1 MWLCSTRA
9 RGARWTT
16 TTQVVEEFSG
26 LPLLV
31 SRSKSQVGLLT
42 TLSVESRL
50 PGRTIGRTSGWRTLR
65 RRRSRRFGR
74 MGEVA
79 TNKKREVRVGV
90 LMGSDTDLPVMSEAG
105 KVLDKFGIGYEMEV
119 MSAHRTPVR
128 AHEYATTAQSRGLKV
143 LIAAAG
149 AAAHLA
155 GVIAANTTLPVIGVP
170 MGTSSLNG
178 LDALLSTVQM
188 PGGIP
193 VATMAIDKA
202 GAVNAAIFAAE
213 ILGLSDP
220 DIARKLVKHKEELAQ
235 SVTEKNARLQQQ
247 LAQRK

>member
-1 MWLCSTRA
+1 
-9 RGARWTT
+9 
-16 TTQVVEEFSG
+16 
-26 LPLLV
+26 
-31 SRSKSQVGLLT
+31 
-42 TLSVESRL
+42 
-50 PGRTIGRTSGWRTLR
+50 
-65 RRRSRRFGR
+65 
-74 MGEVA
+74 MGELA

-105 KVLDKFGIGYEMEV
+105 KVLDKFEIGYEMEV
-119 MSAHRTPVR
+119 MSAHRTPAR

-202 GAVNAAIFAAE
+202 GAVNSAIFAAE

-220 DIARKLVKHKEELAQ
+220 EIARKLVEHKEELAR

-247 LAQRK
+247 LAERK

>member
-1 MWLCSTRA
+1 MNL
-9 RGARWTT
+9 
-16 TTQVVEEFSG
+16 
-26 LPLLV
+26 
-31 SRSKSQVGLLT
+31 
-42 TLSVESRL
+42 TLSPPIRIAALAGLVLVIVAGGASMMLEHSK
-50 PGRTIGRTSGWRTLR
+50 TSTP
-65 RRRSRRFGR
+65 
-74 MGEVA
+74 A
-79 TNKKREVRVGV
+79 PTA
-90 LMGSDTDLPVMSEAG
+90 P
-105 KVLDKFGIGYEMEV
+105 
-119 MSAHRTPVR
+119 AHRTPVR

-220 DIARKLVKHKEELAQ
+220 DIARKLVEHKEELAR

-247 LAQRK
+247 LAERKQ

>member
-1 MWLCSTRA
+1 MASHTNQFA
-9 RGARWTT
+9 
-16 TTQVVEEFSG
+16 VVG
-26 LPLLV
+26 IL
-31 SRSKSQVGLLT
+31 
-42 TLSVESRL
+42 
-50 PGRTIGRTSGWRTLR
+50 I
-65 RRRSRRFGR
+65 
-74 MGEVA
+74 
-79 TNKKREVRVGV
+79 
-90 LMGSDTDLPVMSEAG
+90 GSDTDYPVISEAG
-105 KVLDKFGIGYEMEV
+105 KTLDRFAIPFEIEV
-119 MSAHRTPVR
+119 VSAHRTPAR
-128 AHEYATTAQSRGLKV
+128 AHEYATTAASRGLKV
-143 LIAAAG
+143 LICAAG

-220 DIARKLVKHKEELAQ
+220 EIARRLVQHKEELTRA
-235 SVTEKNARLQQQ
+235 VAEKNARLQQQ
-247 LAQRK
+247 LGK

>member
-1 MWLCSTRA
+1 M
-9 RGARWTT
+9 TT
-16 TTQVVEEFSG
+16 TNQ
-26 LPLLV
+26 
-31 SRSKSQVGLLT
+31 
-42 TLSVESRL
+42 
-50 PGRTIGRTSGWRTLR
+50 
-65 RRRSRRFGR
+65 
-74 MGEVA
+74 A
-79 TNKKREVRVGV
+79 REVRVGV

-119 MSAHRTPVR
+119 MSAHRTPAR

-188 PGGIP
+188 PGGVP

-213 ILGLSDP
+213 ILGLSDAA
-220 DIARKLVKHKEELAQ
+220 IARKLVEHKEELAR

-247 LAQRK
+247 LAERK